1 MCWFLIAGNKRGQFN
16 WYNWSQTGMTVVVQ
30 WVKERTGAFSCFSPL
45 QSKQPPKREREGRSG
60 RRPFTWLNQQINKPT
75 LAPLRYT
82 SRKKEKEKKNRQH
95 FFSRRSLALSV
106 SPETLGLC
114 CVFSPLPLPLPH
126 LWTRLMRKLA
136 VKWISPYLTVT
147 STPRNV
153 PASVC

>member
-1 MCWFLIAGNKRGQFN
+1 MCRFLIAGNKRGQFN

-30 WVKERTGAFSCFSPL
+30 GVKERTGAFSCFSPL
-45 QSKQPPKREREGRSG
+45 QSKQPPKRERGKKWA
-60 RRPFTWLNQQINKPT
+60 TTLHLTKPT
-75 LAPLRYT
+75 DKQTDPGASTVHFPKK
-82 SRKKEKEKKNRQH
+82 RKRKKNRQH